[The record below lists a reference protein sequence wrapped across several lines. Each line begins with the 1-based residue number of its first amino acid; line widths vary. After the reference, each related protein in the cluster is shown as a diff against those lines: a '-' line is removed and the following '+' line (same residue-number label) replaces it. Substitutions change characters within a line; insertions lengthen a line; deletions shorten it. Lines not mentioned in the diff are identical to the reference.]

1 MVFPILLD
9 LQHISKLGII
19 QYLETMLS
27 CCTESIE
34 TILYALGNNKNNNN
48 KTHMSCFKVF
58 TSVVVLASFMSFEH
72 NLGKFERKKSQQ
84 RKCFHNI
91 GLQSK

>member
-1 MVFPILLD
+1 M
-9 LQHISKLGII
+9 
-19 QYLETMLS
+19 EN
-27 CCTESIE
+27 IE
-34 TILYALGNNKNNNN
+34 TILYALGNNNNN
-48 KTHMSCFKVF
+48 KTHMTCFKVLF
-58 TSVVVLASFMSFEH
+58 TSMVVLASFMSIEY